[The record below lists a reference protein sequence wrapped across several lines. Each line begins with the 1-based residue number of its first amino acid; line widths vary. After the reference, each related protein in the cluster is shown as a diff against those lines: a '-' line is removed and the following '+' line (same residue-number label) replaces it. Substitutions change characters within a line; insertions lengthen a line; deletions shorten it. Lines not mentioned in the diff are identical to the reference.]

1 MYLDLDNIPFYVG
14 KGKDRRYYIERHLYK
29 DAANRLLKNKI
40 RKVGV
45 DNVQMHFLHKDLT
58 EKEAL
63 QQERYWIKYYGRR
76 DLGLG
81 PLCNLTD
88 GGEGTSGHIHTDEA
102 KQKMSE
108 AVKGRIMSNETKQKI
123 SKIHKGKK
131 TADETK
137 QKIRDSL
144 KGRTISTEQKKKISD
159 TLKGHEP
166 SKETRQKISKSN
178 KGRFVGEKN
187 PMYGKP
193 AWNSGK
199 KIGSYSDETKHN
211 MSMAQKKRRE
221 QEKLDKGVI
230 ND

>member
-14 KGKDRRYYIERHLYK
+14 KGKDRRYYIEGHLYK

-45 DNVQMHFLHKDLT
+45 ENVQIYFLHKDLT

-76 DLGLG
+76 DLGTG
-81 PLCNLTD
+81 TLCNLTD
-88 GGEGTSGHIHTDEA
+88 GGEGTSGHIHTNEA

-108 AVKGRIMSNETKQKI
+108 AVKGRIMSNETKQKMVQ
-123 SKIHKGKK
+123 S
-131 TADETK
+131 
-137 QKIRDSL
+137 
-144 KGRTISTEQKKKISD
+144 
-159 TLKGHEP
+159 
-166 SKETRQKISKSN
+166 
-178 KGRFVGEKN
+178 
-187 PMYGKP
+187 
-193 AWNSGK
+193 
-199 KIGSYSDETKHN
+199 
-211 MSMAQKKRRE
+211 QKKRRE